1 MAFNTTCKDCIHYQ
15 VCQAY
20 DHRIML
26 NYNIAKKC
34 KYFKD
39 ESSIIELSLKTT
51 SRLKKELTEYC
62 YERCVDE
69 L

>member
-1 MAFNTTCKDCIHYQ
+1 MTCKDCIHYQ
-15 VCQAY
+15 VCQDY

-39 ESSIIELSLKTT
+39 KSRIIEPTLNV
-51 SRLKKELTEYC
+51 
-62 YERCVDE
+62 VDE
-69 L
+69 FKATERGNNGFGSTGR

>member
-26 NYNIAKKC
+26 NYNIAKKMQILQGRI
-34 KYFKD
+34 KHY
-39 ESSIIELSLKTT
+39 
-51 SRLKKELTEYC
+51 
-62 YERCVDE
+62 
-69 L
+69 